1 MTSRPAAVA
10 GLFYPGDA
18 NELQQQVLSL
28 LTQAETGSVVDTQL
42 DRQNLRALIVP
53 HAGYIYSGL
62 SAAFAYNTLVEQKT
76 DQTPIAKNQ
85 QISRVI
91 LLGPGHHVAV
101 NGMAVPS
108 VSSFST
114 PLGDVVLDRDEIN
127 ELLKNNLVLSSDLAH
142 KEEHSLEVQLPFLQ
156 STIQQFKLIPI
167 VVGQCSVELISKLLL
182 RYINNPHDLIVI
194 STDLS
199 HFLEYFEAQQH
210 DQSTGDKIMHFKYDQ
225 FEANDACGR
234 IPMAGMLKLAKQ
246 SDLFIKQ
253 LDMRNSGD
261 TAGDKDRVVGY
272 GAWGL
277 YAK

>member
-28 LTQAETGSVVDTQL
+28 LNQAETESVVDSQL
-42 DRQNLRALIVP
+42 NRQNLRALIVP

-62 SAAFAYNTLVEQKT
+62 SAAFAYNTLVEQQS
-76 DQTPIAKNQ
+76 DQASNLKNQ
-85 QISRVI
+85 NIKRVV
-91 LLGPGHHVAV
+91 LLGPGHRVAV
-101 NGMAVPS
+101 NGMAVSS
-108 VSSFST
+108 VSSFTT
-114 PLGDVVLDRDEIN
+114 PLGNVTLDQDEIN

-156 STIQQFKLIPI
+156 STIQEFKLVPI
-167 VVGQCSVELISKLLL
+167 VVGQCSIESISNLLL

-210 DQSTGDKIMHFKYDQ
+210 DQATSDKIMSFKYDQ
-225 FEANDACGR
+225 FASNDACGR

-246 SDLFIKQ
+246 SDLFIQQ

>member
-28 LTQAETGSVVDTQL
+28 LNQAETESVVDSQL
-42 DRQNLRALIVP
+42 NRQNLRALIVP

-62 SAAFAYNTLVEQKT
+62 SAAFAYNTLVEQQS
-76 DQTPIAKNQ
+76 DQASNLKNQ
-85 QISRVI
+85 NIKRVV
-91 LLGPGHHVAV
+91 LLGPGHRVAV
-101 NGMAVPS
+101 NGMAIPS
-108 VSSFST
+108 VSSFTT
-114 PLGDVVLDRDEIN
+114 PLGDIALDIEEIN
-127 ELLKNNLVLSSDLAH
+127 YLLKNNLVLSSDLAH

-156 STIQQFKLIPI
+156 STIQQFKLVPI
-167 VVGQCSVELISKLLL
+167 VVGQCSIESISNLLL

-199 HFLEYFEAQQH
+199 HFLEYSEAQQH
-210 DQSTGDKIMHFKYDQ
+210 DQNTGDKIMLFKYDQ
-225 FEANDACGR
+225 FGTNDACGR

-246 SDLFIKQ
+246 SDLFIQQ

>member
-18 NELQQQVLSL
+18 NELQQQILSL
-28 LTQAETGSVVDTQL
+28 LNQAGTESVVDTPL
-42 DRQNLRALIVP
+42 NRQNLRALIVP

-62 SAAFAYNTLVEQKT
+62 SAAFAYNTLVGQQSEQT
-76 DQTPIAKNQ
+76 SNFKNQ
-85 QISRVI
+85 RIKRVI
-91 LLGPGHHVAV
+91 LLGPGHRVAV

-108 VSSFST
+108 VSSFTT
-114 PLGDVVLDRDEIN
+114 PLGNVTLDQDEIN
-127 ELLKNNLVLSSDLAH
+127 ELLKNKLVVSSDLAH
-142 KEEHSLEVQLPFLQ
+142 KDEHSLEVQLPFLQ

-167 VVGQCSVELISKLLL
+167 VVGQCSIDLISELLL
-182 RYINNPHDLIVI
+182 RYINNPHDLIII

-210 DQSTGDKIMHFKYDQ
+210 DQNTGDKIMSFKYDQ
-225 FEANDACGR
+225 FGANDACGR
-234 IPMAGMLKLAKQ
+234 VPMAGMLKLAKQ
-246 SDLFIKQ
+246 SGLLIKQ